1 MIRHALAPVLP
12 AAALALGIPRTLPPT
27 TGNAACPPVVAITFD
42 DGPHPEGTPAVL
54 EILAAAGACAT
65 FFVIG
70 EQVQRRPE
78 LVRRILAGGHGL
90 ALHGYQHRLQVRLTV
105 AEL

>member
-1 MIRHALAPVLP
+1 MIE
-12 AAALALGIPRTLPPT
+12 IPRTLALPS
-27 TGNAACPPVVAITFD
+27 GAAVAITFD
-42 DGPHPEGTPAVL
+42 DGPHPDGTPAIL
-54 EILAAAGACAT
+54 EILAAAGAQAT

-90 ALHGYQHRLQVRLTV
+90 ALENPQGV
-105 AEL
+105 AGALVADEAMR